1 MEEQWAY
8 LAFENAMFYNA
19 IQGMCSS
26 LLFAFGVLLITTRNY
41 IVSFQAV
48 LSILLTIATIMSCI
62 KIAGWSVGIAE
73 SIGLIVFIGFSVDYI
88 VHMCH

>member
-1 MEEQWAY
+1 MY
-8 LAFENAMFYNA
+8 SNA
-19 IQGMCSS
+19 IQGMSSS
-26 LLFAFGVLLITTRNY
+26 LFFALAVLLVTTRNY

-48 LSILLTIATIMSCI
+48 LSIMLTIATIMSCI